1 MNLPD
6 FETFAMKTCV
16 KAEKCSFFLKC
27 DGFLKKV
34 GKNLSNILD
43 KSQESAII

>member
-6 FETFAMKTCV
+6 FETFAVKTCA
-16 KAEKCSFFLKC
+16 KAGKRSFFLKC

-34 GKNLSNILD
+34 GKNLSNSLD